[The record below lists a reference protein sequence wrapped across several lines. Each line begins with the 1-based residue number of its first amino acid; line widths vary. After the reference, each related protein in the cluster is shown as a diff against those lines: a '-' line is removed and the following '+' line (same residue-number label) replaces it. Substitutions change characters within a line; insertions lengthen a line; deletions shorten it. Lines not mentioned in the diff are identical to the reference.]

1 MPQVR
6 DLMVSSVVTI
16 GPGTGVVD
24 AAKRMIQEEKGP
36 LPIVEGERPVAIVT
50 DRDIIA
56 HVVAEGR
63 NPTSMT
69 VDDIASHEL
78 VTIGPDQDINE
89 ARRLMDE
96 HQLDRILVV
105 EDDRLVGIISEADIR
120 SDEGPLSSLTGGTTT
135 TRQAAQTVQEGA
147 EAAGQTVEGGVRSTG
162 QTVGGLLGAAT
173 GAVTDVTAGA
183 VGAAAEGT
191 ERAVEAVAFPIE
203 GYDEMNVDEISA
215 RLNDLSVEEL
225 QLVRDYEELNKKRE
239 SLLERMDRKIRSA

>member
-36 LPIVEGERPVAIVT
+36 LPVVEGERPVAIVT
-50 DRDIIA
+50 DRDIVA

-63 NPTSMT
+63 DPNSMT

-96 HQLDRILVV
+96 HELDRILVV
-105 EDDRLVGIISEADIR
+105 ENDSLVGIISEADIR
-120 SDEGPLSSLTGGTTT
+120 SDEGPLRG
-135 TRQAAQTVQEGA
+135 
-147 EAAGQTVEGGVRSTG
+147 
-162 QTVGGLLGAAT
+162 TVGGVTDTVGGVTDPVRGVTDKLLG
-173 GAVTDVTAGA
+173 GG
-183 VGAAAEGT
+183 
-191 ERAVEAVAFPIE
+191 
-203 GYDEMNVDEISA
+203 
-215 RLNDLSVEEL
+215 EEK
-225 QLVRDYEELNKKRE
+225 QR
-239 SLLERMDRKIRSA
+239 